1 MNRIR
6 KRILAAAL
14 AAVVVITMPGT
25 AAYALEENGQT
36 EYISDMSTEL
46 EEANAAEEP
55 ETETDDIEKPETADS
70 GTEEPK
76 TETGDTEEK
85 ETDIEEITEEEPDS
99 ISKENTEDMEQ
110 RDTGA
115 EDDSTNL
122 CAHHKEH
129 TMDCGYSRTSED
141 GEGSPCIYE
150 CRICPIEE
158 LIAALPDA
166 VTEDNAEDVQEQL
179 NKILDLYRELTAEEQ
194 EQIDISRCLELQAA
208 LDGANVPAP
217 GEEPSDGSTEEDVA
231 KVEKEGEAP
240 IYVTSLADAFADG
253 NSGAT
258 VTLLADVMM
267 SNCINILYNRTFTLD
282 LNGHTIS
289 CSYTAFRLNAGG
301 NLTIRDSGENG
312 GIATSADSHAVAV
325 LGALTLEG
333 GRFSTSGDGYNG
345 VNVYNDTVLNV
356 TGEDVYINKLFVD
369 RSQEVTLSA
378 GTYGSITSRN
388 SLDNLLG
395 ENCAYYGADGKPLVL
410 DGLGGVENLKTLTG
424 PVTVQKCEHEGVKP
438 TSNDDGTHSVECPYC
453 GYTNEAEDCDYGE
466 EYEYDDTNHWLTCTL
481 CGGTKTEAHTVTRLV
496 AEVSDTVIT
505 VREAC
510 ACGYAEELGTVTLTI
525 PEDLIYGETLDK
537 QITWETDLE
546 LAGGMLGL
554 GLDSGAERF
563 YSQSCFLSDLIG
575 KVKQL
580 SAGEHTLEVTV
591 DMTEDIKNPKYAQC
605 SIHFNVFKATLTP
618 GIDTDGSTP
627 TKTYDGTTTVSS
639 DGMGI
644 KLEGIVGD
652 DDVTATAT
660 FYEYDSADA
669 GARTIIAGGIT
680 LSGDDAENYE
690 LSDNTARI
698 DGTIDKADASVSTV
712 PTARTLAYNGE
723 AQTLV
728 SAGTTNIGD
737 VVYALEKNGT
747 YSTAI
752 PTGTDAGSYTV
763 WYKVEDHNNYNGVAA
778 AKVDVTISPKLVND
792 PAIELST
799 DTFEYDGREKAPE
812 VTVKD
817 GDTVIP
823 ASEYT
828 VEYSD
833 NLKAGEATVT
843 VRNVEGNYTVNG
855 SKTFEITK
863 SGLETAEVT
872 LSKTTYI
879 YDGTAKTPDV
889 TVEKGGVLIP
899 EDQYVITYSNTGG
912 GENDH
917 TNVGTVTVTVTAKA
931 DGQYSG
937 SNSAIFTI
945 TAGKDENAPNMPDS
959 VMNVPDSCLKVGDVT
974 LPENWEW
981 REEDRDKALQDETAV
996 EAVAVYNGADKDN
1009 YEIVTVTVA
1018 VMSHKTGD
1026 DILYTGAGEKEP
1038 TCTET
1043 GLGHRECITCHAV
1056 VETGIVVGVLGHDY
1070 IGTVTKEPTTA
1081 AEGEMTYTCSRCGD
1095 TYTELIPKKIPEG
1108 LWISGLPQ
1116 SVPYTGSA
1124 VKPEGISVYHGDTLL
1139 REKTEYTISYKNNTN
1154 AGTAQLIVTGK
1165 GNYKGKCT
1173 AEFTIE
1179 PVDLSADSGIA
1190 ATIATVTETGKNLK
1204 PTVTVTW
1211 SGKKLKEK
1219 KDYTLSYETG
1229 IKTASEEG
1237 YAVTIS
1243 GKGNYTGS
1251 IERRFYVRPRGT
1263 KLLNSAKVTGIKKS
1277 YEYQSSEMND
1287 ENGDAQ
1293 GQDTN
1298 PSKQDASPEE
1308 QNALPKGLEADLKN
1322 ITVKIGTTTLIQGTD
1337 YTVRVENGN
1346 AVGTGY
1352 VVIEPAQTSDYA
1364 GEKRISFNI
1373 TGTNIKKCF
1382 ITGLEKSYP
1391 YTGQP
1396 IMPEIEVYT
1405 GKNGTGT
1412 QIPSAAYTVSY
1423 SNYTNQGKATVT
1435 VTGIPEKGCS
1445 GSGKAT
1451 YSIGRLDLATG
1462 KETGSI
1468 TVTMPGDIKYA
1479 KGGAKPQPVI
1489 IHSDNG
1495 VIRIMREGVDYT
1507 LKYSNNTAKYSTSS
1521 GATSTGSTKKPTLK
1535 ITGIGNYTGNI
1546 TENYDINVQDIGD
1559 LAIAVTDKV
1568 YNSKKKGSYYYSVP
1582 KVYDFD
1588 GKQLKSGK
1596 DYTVQY
1602 TSEATGQEIGK
1613 TDMVENGTQ
1622 IRVTVTAAENSNYE
1636 GTLSR
1641 TYYVR
1646 EAKDVKD
1653 ISKVKYDKIAAQQ
1666 YTGSGI
1672 EPEVKFY
1679 TLTGKTK
1686 NYLTEEDYGI
1696 IGYYNNIKRGTATV
1710 LIHGTGA
1717 YSGAKS
1723 ITFKITSADNKMI
1736 WFGIF

>member
-25 AAYALEENGQT
+25 ASYALEENVQT
-36 EYISDMSTEL
+36 EYISDISTEL

-55 ETETDDIEKPETADS
+55 ETENTDIENP
-70 GTEEPK
+70 GTEDSSTEKPK
-76 TETGDTEEK
+76 AETGDTEEK

-99 ISKENTEDMEQ
+99 VSEENTADTEQ

-129 TMDCGYSRTSED
+129 TKECGYSRASED
-141 GEGSPCIYE
+141 GEGRPCTYE
-150 CRICPIEE
+150 CRICPIED

-208 LDGANVPAP
+208 LDETNVPTVID
-217 GEEPSDGSTEEDVA
+217 EPTEGAVA

-258 VTLLADVMM
+258 VTLLADLMM

-312 GIATSADSHAVAV
+312 GIATYADSHAVAV

-333 GRFSTSGDGYNG
+333 GRFSSSGDGYNG

-369 RSQEVTLSA
+369 KSQEITLSA

-410 DGLGGVENLKTLTG
+410 DGLGGAENLKTLTG

-453 GYTNEAEDCDYGE
+453 GYTNEAEDCGYGE
-466 EYEYDDTNHWLTCTL
+466 EYEYDDTKHTQTCTL
-481 CGGTKTEAHTVTRLV
+481 CGGKKTEAHTVTRLA

-505 VREAC
+505 VSEAC

-546 LAGGMLGL
+546 LVHGMLAL
-554 GLDSGAERF
+554 RLDSGAERF

-605 SIHFNVFKATLTP
+605 SIHFTIFKATLTP
-618 GIDTDGSTP
+618 SIDTDGSTP

-660 FYEYDSADA
+660 SYEYDSADA

-680 LSGDDAENYE
+680 LSGDDAGNYE
-690 LSDNTARI
+690 LSDDTARI
-698 DGTIDKADASVSTV
+698 DGTIDKATGTLTV
-712 PTARTLAYNGE
+712 PETLFSKKYGE
-723 AQTLV
+723 ADFSLQCSTNGDGEISYVSDNENVVTV
-728 SAGTTNIGD
+728 SA
-737 VVYALEKNGT
+737 
-747 YSTAI
+747 
-752 PTGTDAGSYTV
+752 
-763 WYKVEDHNNYNGVAA
+763 
-778 AKVDVTISPKLVND
+778 
-792 PAIELST
+792 
-799 DTFEYDGREKAPE
+799 DGMVQIK
-812 VTVKD
+812 
-817 GDTVIP
+817 GM
-823 ASEYT
+823 
-828 VEYSD
+828 
-833 NLKAGEATVT
+833 GEATVT
-843 VRNVEGNYTVNG
+843 VSLAEGRNYT
-855 SKTFEITK
+855 S
-863 SGLETAEVT
+863 A
-872 LSKTTYI
+872 
-879 YDGTAKTPDV
+879 AAR
-889 TVEKGGVLIP
+889 
-899 EDQYVITYSNTGG
+899 
-912 GENDH
+912 
-917 TNVGTVTVTVTAKA
+917 TVTITVDK
-931 DGQYSG
+931 
-937 SNSAIFTI
+937 
-945 TAGKDENAPNMPDS
+945 
-959 VMNVPDSCLKVGDVT
+959 GD
-974 LPENWEW
+974 
-981 REEDRDKALQDETAV
+981 
-996 EAVAVYNGADKDN
+996 
-1009 YEIVTVTVA
+1009 
-1018 VMSHKTGD
+1018 
-1026 DILYTGAGEKEP
+1026 
-1038 TCTET
+1038 
-1043 GLGHRECITCHAV
+1043 
-1056 VETGIVVGVLGHDY
+1056 
-1070 IGTVTKEPTTA
+1070 
-1081 AEGEMTYTCSRCGD
+1081 
-1095 TYTELIPKKIPEG
+1095 IPEG

-1308 QNALPKGLEADLKN
+1308 QNALPKGLEADLVN
-1322 ITVKIGTTTLIQGTD
+1322 ITVKIGTTMLIQGTD
-1337 YTVRVENGN
+1337 YRVRVENGN

-1396 IMPEIEVYT
+1396 IRPEIEVYT

-1445 GSGKAT
+1445 GSVKAT

-1468 TVTMPGDIKYA
+1468 TVTIPGDIKYA

-1495 VIRIMREGVDYT
+1495 VIRILREGVDYT

-1559 LAIAVTDKV
+1559 LAIAVTDKI

-1613 TDMVENGTQ
+1613 TDTVENGTQ

-1672 EPEVKFY
+1672 EPEVKLY

-1710 LIHGTGA
+1710 LIRGTGA

-1723 ITFKITSADNKMI
+1723 ITFKITSADNKLI

>member
-1 MNRIR
+1 MKRIR

-14 AAVVVITMPGT
+14 AAVIVITMPGT
-25 AAYALEENGQT
+25 ASYALEENGQT
-36 EYISDMSTEL
+36 EYISDISTES
-46 EEANAAEEP
+46 EEANSAEEQ
-55 ETETDDIEKPETADS
+55 ETETGDIEKPKTGDS

-85 ETDIEEITEEEPDS
+85 ETDTEETTEEEPNS
-99 ISKENTEDMEQ
+99 ISGENKEDAGQ
-110 RDTGA
+110 QDTGEQ
-115 EDDSTNL
+115 EDDTNL

-129 TMDCGYSRTSED
+129 TKDCGYSRASED
-141 GEGSPCIYE
+141 GEGSPCTYE
-150 CRICPIEE
+150 CRICPIED
-158 LIAALPDA
+158 LIAALPDE
-166 VTEDNAEDVQEQL
+166 VTEDNAEKVRAQL
-179 NKILDLYRELTAEEQ
+179 NKILDLYWELTVEEQ
-194 EQIDISRCLELQAA
+194 EQIDISRCLELQEV
-208 LDGANVPAP
+208 LDVTNTPTVIDEPTEGA
-217 GEEPSDGSTEEDVA
+217 VA

-240 IYVTSLADAFADG
+240 IYVTSLADAFAEG

-267 SNCINILYNRTFTLD
+267 SNCISILYDRTFTMD

-312 GIATSADSHAVAV
+312 GIATYADSHAIAV
-325 LGALTLEG
+325 LGVLTLEG
-333 GRFSTSGDGYNG
+333 GHFSTSGDNYNG

-410 DGLGGVENLKTLTG
+410 DGLGGAESMKVLTG
-424 PVTVQKCEHEGVKP
+424 PITVRKCQHDVEDVVQYQP
-438 TSNDDGTHSVECPYC
+438 NDGTQTHTLTCLAC
-453 GYTNEAEDCDYGE
+453 GYTNEAEDCDYGD
-466 EYEYDDTNHWLTCTL
+466 EYEYDDTSHWQTCTL
-481 CGGTKTEAHTVTRLV
+481 CGGKKTEAHTVTGLT

-505 VREAC
+505 VSEAC

-546 LAGGMLGL
+546 LTGGMLGL
-554 GLDSGAERF
+554 RLDSAVERL
-563 YSQSCFLSDLIG
+563 YSQSCILSELIWQG
-575 KVKQL
+575 KQL

-605 SIHFNVFKATLTP
+605 SIHFTVFKATLTP
-618 GIDTDGSTP
+618 SIDTDGSTP

-639 DGMGI
+639 DGLGI

-652 DDVTATAT
+652 DDVIAAAAS
-660 FYEYDSADA
+660 YEYDSADA

-680 LSGDDAENYE
+680 LSGDDAGNYK
-690 LSDNTARI
+690 LSDDTARI
-698 DGTIDKADASVSTV
+698 DGTIDKAVGTLTV
-712 PTARTLAYNGE
+712 PETLFSKKYGE
-723 AQTLV
+723 ADFSLQCSTNGDGEISYVSDDENVVTV
-728 SAGTTNIGD
+728 SA
-737 VVYALEKNGT
+737 
-747 YSTAI
+747 
-752 PTGTDAGSYTV
+752 
-763 WYKVEDHNNYNGVAA
+763 
-778 AKVDVTISPKLVND
+778 
-792 PAIELST
+792 
-799 DTFEYDGREKAPE
+799 DGMVQIK
-812 VTVKD
+812 
-817 GDTVIP
+817 GM
-823 ASEYT
+823 
-828 VEYSD
+828 
-833 NLKAGEATVT
+833 GEATVT
-843 VRNVEGNYTVNG
+843 VSLAEGRNYT
-855 SKTFEITK
+855 
-863 SGLETAEVT
+863 A
-872 LSKTTYI
+872 
-879 YDGTAKTPDV
+879 AAAR
-889 TVEKGGVLIP
+889 
-899 EDQYVITYSNTGG
+899 
-912 GENDH
+912 
-917 TNVGTVTVTVTAKA
+917 TVTITVDK
-931 DGQYSG
+931 
-937 SNSAIFTI
+937 
-945 TAGKDENAPNMPDS
+945 
-959 VMNVPDSCLKVGDVT
+959 GD
-974 LPENWEW
+974 
-981 REEDRDKALQDETAV
+981 
-996 EAVAVYNGADKDN
+996 
-1009 YEIVTVTVA
+1009 
-1018 VMSHKTGD
+1018 
-1026 DILYTGAGEKEP
+1026 
-1038 TCTET
+1038 
-1043 GLGHRECITCHAV
+1043 
-1056 VETGIVVGVLGHDY
+1056 
-1070 IGTVTKEPTTA
+1070 
-1081 AEGEMTYTCSRCGD
+1081 
-1095 TYTELIPKKIPEG
+1095 IPEG
-1108 LWISGLPQ
+1108 LWISGLAR

-1124 VKPEGISVYHGDTLL
+1124 IKPEGISVYHGDTLL

-1179 PVDLSADSGIA
+1179 PVDLTVDSGIQ

-1211 SGKKLKEK
+1211 NGKKLKEK

-1251 IERRFYVRPRGT
+1251 IERRFYVKPRGT

-1277 YEYQSSEMND
+1277 YEYQSSEVND

-1293 GQDTN
+1293 G
-1298 PSKQDASPEE
+1298 QDASPEE

-1322 ITVKIGTTTLIQGTD
+1322 ITVKIGTTTLTQGTD

-1352 VVIEPAQTSDYA
+1352 VVIEPTQTSDYA

-1396 IMPEIEVYT
+1396 IMPEIKVYT

-1412 QIPSAAYTVSY
+1412 QIPSGAYTVSY

-1445 GSGKAT
+1445 GSVKAT
-1451 YSIGRLDLATG
+1451 YSIGRLNLATG
-1462 KETGSI
+1462 KETGII
-1468 TVTMPGDIKYA
+1468 TVTMPNDIKYA

-1495 VIRIMREGVDYT
+1495 VIRSLREGVDYT
-1507 LKYSNNTAKYSTSS
+1507 LKYSNNTAKYSTLS
-1521 GATSTGSTKKPTLK
+1521 GSTSTRSTKIPTLK
-1535 ITGIGNYTGNI
+1535 ITGIGNYTGTI
-1546 TENYDINVQDIGD
+1546 TENYDINVQDIGK
-1559 LAIAVTDKV
+1559 LEITVADKA
-1568 YNSKKKGSYYYSVP
+1568 YNRKKKGNYYYSVP

-1588 GKQLKSGK
+1588 GKLLKSDK
-1596 DYTVQY
+1596 DYTVKY
-1602 TSEATGQEIGK
+1602 TDEATGQEIGK
-1613 TDMVENGTQ
+1613 TDTVENGTQ
-1622 IRVTVTAAENSNYE
+1622 IRVTVTAKEDSSYE

-1646 EAKDVKD
+1646 DAKDVKD

-1666 YTGSGI
+1666 YTGSSI
-1672 EPEVKFY
+1672 EPEVKLY

-1686 NYLTEEDYGI
+1686 NYLTEEDYEI
-1696 IGYYNNIKRGTATV
+1696 IGNYNNIKRGTATV
-1710 LIHGTGA
+1710 LIRGTGA
-1717 YSGAKS
+1717 YSGTKS
-1723 ITFKITSADNKMI
+1723 ITFKITPADNKLI